1 MICRVLPYRID
12 EGPTNMA
19 IDEALLDLV
28 ATDPAAAWLRTYG
41 WSTPTLSL
49 GYFQRRADA
58 DLDPRWRSAAR
69 VRRPTG
75 GGAIWHEHELTYAI
89 VIPSSHSL
97 ARPNTALYRAVHAA
111 IGEVLAERAV
121 AARRHGDSA
130 TAGEDVAS
138 SPGSRPFLCFAD
150 RDGED
155 LVAGGAKVVG
165 SAQRRRA
172 GAILQHGSLLLKRS
186 TTTPELPGV
195 GDLAGLP
202 TDPRAWSVLV
212 ADRLC
217 EALGLEPATADLP
230 ADFSGRV
237 ERLERDVYRNEAWN
251 EKR

>member
-1 MICRVLPYRID
+1 MIGRLLPYRVD

-28 ATDPAAAWLRTYG
+28 AADPDAAWLRTYG

-49 GYFQRRADA
+49 GYFQRWADA
-58 DLDPRWRSAAR
+58 DAEPRWRSAAR

-89 VIPSSHSL
+89 VIPSSHPL
-97 ARPNTALYRAVHAA
+97 ARPNTALYRAVHEA
-111 IGEVLAERAV
+111 IGAVLADRDV
-121 AARRHGDSA
+121 AAVRYGDSA
-130 TAGEDVAS
+130 AADAAS
-138 SPGSRPFLCFAD
+138 AESRPFLCFAD

-155 LVAGGAKVVG
+155 LVAAGAKVVG

-186 TTTPELPGV
+186 ATTPELPGV
-195 GDLAGLP
+195 GDLADAP
-202 TDPRAWSVLV
+202 TEPRAWAVLV
-212 ADRLC
+212 AERLC
-217 EALGLEPATADLP
+217 AALDLEPAPSELP
-230 ADFSGRV
+230 ADFFGRV
-237 ERLERDVYRNEAWN
+237 ERLERAVYRDPRWN